1 MPGKSVAH
9 ADQTSF
15 LVAIIEAKYLGLGI
29 SVLSQTVAKLA
40 ATVILCGRISQ
51 NSGLAERGHCN
62 DLRRDPLS
70 ASSMCD
76 KGPQLKK
83 RNRKIFHLPFDIFHL
98 SFTENGILRCA
109 RVGLE
114 NLLKHATLLP
124 LFGQRATLFLFT

>member
-51 NSGLAERGHCN
+51 NSGLAERGHCS
-62 DLRRDPLS
+62 DVRRDALS
-70 ASSMCD
+70 AKFNIRPASSAEEEEQID
-76 KGPQLKK
+76 
-83 RNRKIFHLPFDIFHL
+83 FPFAI
-98 SFTENGILRCA
+98 
-109 RVGLE
+109 
-114 NLLKHATLLP
+114 
-124 LFGQRATLFLFT
+124 